1 MHIDFFLSQF
11 KKTLDNDAI
20 IWNDAHYSYNWLVEH
35 IEKWSKKLKT
45 KGINANSVV
54 AIDGIFSP
62 NTVAMLFAL
71 VEMQCIIIP
80 LYKINLK
87 KSNELFDICMIDFF
101 IVIRKNVKIKSIKSN
116 KKKFNKFYDCLKKQ
130 KHPGLVLLSSGSSG
144 RPKAAVHD
152 FISLLE
158 KFKTKRNSLR
168 TINFLQFDHWGGLN
182 TMFHTLANLGVLVF
196 TENRTPEHLCK
207 LTEEFGIELWPVSPT
222 FLNLLLI
229 SESYKKF
236 NLQSLKIISYGSEP
250 MNEYILK
257 KCNKIFPNVK
267 LHQTYGLIEVGV
279 LHSKSERNDSLWV
292 KMGGDGYKTRI
303 VDNILQIKSK
313 STMLGYL
320 NAKSPFTD
328 DGWFNTEDEVEVKGD
343 YFRILGRKSEIINV
357 GGEKVYPTE
366 IENIIQELGEV
377 IEVTVF
383 GEKNPIIGNIVCA
396 KVRIGDR
403 ADKGEVIQKIK
414 NHCRENMERYKVPV
428 KIIADKEI
436 QYSKRFKKKRKS
448 SS

>member
-20 IWNDAHYSYNWLVEH
+20 IWNDTHYSYNWLVEH
-35 IEKWSKKLKT
+35 IEKWSKKLKSN
-45 KGINANSVV
+45 GINASSVV

-80 LYKINLK
+80 LYKINIK

-116 KKKFNKFYDCLKKQ
+116 KKKYNKFYDCLKKQ

-303 VDNILQIKSK
+303 VDNILQIKSN

-357 GGEKVYPTE
+357 GGEKVYPIE
-366 IENIIQELGEV
+366 IENIIQELEEI

-383 GEKNPIIGNIVCA
+383 GEKNHLIGSIVCA
-396 KVRIGDR
+396 KIRVNHKTNKKEI
-403 ADKGEVIQKIK
+403 IQKIK

-428 KIIADKEI
+428 KIIIDDKI
-436 QYSKRFKKKRKS
+436 QYSNRFKKERIIS
-448 SS
+448 

>member
-144 RPKAAVHD
+144 SPKAAVHD

>member
-130 KHPGLVLLSSGSSG
+130 KHPGLVLLSSCSSG
-144 RPKAAVHD
+144 SPKAAVHD

-196 TENRTPEHLCK
+196 TENRTPEHLCN

-428 KIIADKEI
+428 KIIIDDKI
-436 QYSKRFKKKRKS
+436 QYSNRFKKERIIS
-448 SS
+448 